1 MVQSISVRR
10 LLASFLVLHQCER
23 VNTCS
28 VLLFYFLFFIFF
40 YFYFYDFIFIFKNP
54 RHITLDPR
62 PKPKLVGSSKTKV
75 LATESNTFKRRI
87 RKAIEIKLR
96 KPRDNG
102 FELASIYDTILAPSG
117 PLTFL
122 TFKFALWLT
131 KFGGSQRNIP
141 L

>member
-1 MVQSISVRR
+1 M
-10 LLASFLVLHQCER
+10 
-23 VNTCS
+23 
-28 VLLFYFLFFIFF
+28 
-40 YFYFYDFIFIFKNP
+40 
-54 RHITLDPR
+54 
-62 PKPKLVGSSKTKV
+62 GSSKTKV

-102 FELASIYDTILAPSG
+102 FELASIYDTILALPG

-141 L
+141 LQKILIALCVQNFYIFYNLKL